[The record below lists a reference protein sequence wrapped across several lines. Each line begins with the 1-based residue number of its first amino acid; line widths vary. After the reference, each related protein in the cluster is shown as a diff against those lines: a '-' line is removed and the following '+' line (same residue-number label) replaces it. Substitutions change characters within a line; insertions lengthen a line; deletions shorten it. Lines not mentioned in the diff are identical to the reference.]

1 VHPSPTAP
9 CRTLLVDDEE
19 DMLVL
24 LRTYL
29 STFADDIEV
38 VAEATG
44 ADEALAAWRE
54 TQPDMIVMDNRMP
67 GRTGLEVAEEIL
79 REDEEQGI
87 ILFTAFLDA
96 DVIDRANEL
105 GVCEVVGKDRFRE
118 LPEVIRQCLVE

>member
-1 VHPSPTAP
+1 M
-9 CRTLLVDDEE
+9 LL
-19 DMLVL
+19 L

-29 STFADDIEV
+29 STFADDIEIV
-38 VAEATG
+38 GEATD

-79 REDEEQGI
+79 REDEAQGI
-87 ILFTAFLDA
+87 ILFTAYLDA
-96 DVIDRANEL
+96 DVIDRAHEI